1 MIGSL
6 ILPTENRRL
15 RDWKTSAALSL
26 LLAVI
31 AVAQFGCGRSRDP
44 VDALSRQLNRYPEY
58 AVTVEDLRVEEGF
71 FPDFFIRFKV
81 LTASGQRIAGKDTLV
96 YEEQLTPWEEVSEQ
110 MFARYE
116 NYVGMVVASKDKDG
130 RQTGAGEAFPAGYQ
144 YVGNPQY
151 GSWGGGGFW
160 QFYGQYA
167 MMQHM
172 MGGWR
177 VNQNDYGDY
186 RRNQGRGQAYYGPE
200 SNGRRAFGSQ
210 GTLTEKARPKFYQR
224 NTQRLR
230 TGRQSFA
237 SRAQGRT
244 GSTSSSW
251 GRGSSRFG
259 K

>member
-1 MIGSL
+1 MGTDL
-6 ILPTENRRL
+6 LTETGRRCHYKTRLVLPV
-15 RDWKTSAALSL
+15 L
-26 LLAVI
+26 LLIVAM
-31 AVAQFGCGRSRDP
+31 AQFGCGGSRDP
-44 VDALSRQLNRYPEY
+44 VDVLKRQLNRYPEY

-71 FPDFFIRFKV
+71 SPDFFLRFKI
-81 LTASGQRIAGKDTLV
+81 LTASGQRLAGKDTLM
-96 YEEQLTPWEEVSEQ
+96 YKEQLTPWEEVSEHV
-110 MFARYE
+110 FARYE

-130 RQTGAGEAFPAGYQ
+130 RQTGAGEAYPAGYQ
-144 YVGNPQY
+144 YVGNSQY

-172 MGGWR
+172 MGGFR

-186 RRNQGRGQAYYGPE
+186 RRSRGSGQAYYGPE
-200 SNGRRAFGSQ
+200 RNGRRAFGSQ
-210 GTLTEKARPKFYQR
+210 GTLTEKARPGFYQR

-237 SRAQGRT
+237 SRAQGRS